1 MIEELIVFDTNVYL
15 DLYSYSKEAVND
27 IIDSLEK
34 FSFLKMYITQQI
46 YDEFM
51 KNYIR
56 VRNNNLDYYKSQKG
70 EFINKTNRISPLISN
85 LFSGKYDRYESEIR
99 RLCNEIEKL
108 YINNCNKITLEFDR
122 LISEVSTS
130 YDSDDTDLILQFVK
144 KLYQKSNPEGFTTL
158 DKIQLSIEAEQRAK
172 LKFGPCYTDLK
183 KNSLNAYADFFIWKE
198 ILKKSATSKNIILVQ
213 NEMKTDWW
221 EKKDNKLV
229 PASILIEECPQL
241 QMFNFLNFTKKYLLL
256 SNNTFAETSEISSI
270 FSYVLST
277 NDKKIFLCDEINTLL
292 EEGLINYIK
301 DGFHSNIRIEDLSY
315 EFSLFIIN
323 DRKFFNFN
331 YIKYQID
338 IGIKF
343 KAQIIEI
350 KDGKETYPFITGESL
365 CQITPIYSIDKYN
378 INSPLIFKNLDN
390 FIFSNIRKSKRIQV
404 DLF

>member
-301 DGFHSNIRIEDLSY
+301 DGIHSNIRIEDLSY